1 MSGATVKERHG
12 GAQGSRGRDGRPD
25 RRRIA
30 AIIYGLA
37 TRLEPARGTGAASGQ
52 AGAPIGGRIELPAG
66 GKIVD
71 MTASGDRLVL
81 RVALPDMTERLL
93 VVDLAHGRQVG
104 ALELVRP

>member
-1 MSGATVKERHG
+1 MAGLKVLVVVMGALIVVG
-12 GAQGSRGRDGRPD
+12 VGVLL
-25 RRRIA
+25 
-30 AIIYGLA
+30 YGLA
-37 TRLEPARGTGAASGQ
+37 TRLGPAGGGGAAD
-52 AGAPIGGRIELPAG
+52 GRIALPAG

-81 RVALPDMTERLL
+81 RVALPDTTERLL